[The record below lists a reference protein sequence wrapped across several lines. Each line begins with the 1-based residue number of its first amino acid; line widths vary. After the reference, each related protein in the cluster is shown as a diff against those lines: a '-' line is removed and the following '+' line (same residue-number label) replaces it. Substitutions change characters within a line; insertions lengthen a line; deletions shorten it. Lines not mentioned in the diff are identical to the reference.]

1 MSTNRART
9 SETRSPKR
17 PSPDPEEGEKP
28 PKREKPTRGIQGARQ
43 LQDPQARASRPP
55 APPSAEAIR
64 RTQIL
69 NSHRTRWTNRT
80 NYDGRYTY
88 WHGRPKGTQI
98 EIQEI
103 ETSLGQNPYSL
114 LSVAQISSIYQFP
127 EAVEETT
134 VARPGRLLIFP
145 WNFHAEPS
153 KRCVLCRSC
162 VETSRACDRCL
173 LCLDRMEE
181 IEQVDLTGIIDS
193 WKATHQLQRPKDVVE
208 DKQEEGP
215 ESKNDD
221 DPQSEKKAGKPPLQV
236 DDPPRH
242 TIMIV
247 AEMFNGHPWFRV
259 YNSNTA
265 YKFDIVEMTLIVKAL
280 EIIHWFPKPRSR
292 PVPVPE
298 MFTIVPTMNQYGAGT
313 KQPCG
318 IHTILNG
325 WAVAMGLESLINPH
339 CILNDDGYDSA
350 IHLINLVVGGR
361 ADFWLIF
368 HWMIEREFI
377 YKPRKKTGRTIRF
390 QDVSL
395 AADMDTEDHIFSL
408 FTEGGARYFD
418 QSIPMVDDNHLD
430 IITQAAIDREAL
442 SVLQTD
448 AEQDQA
454 SAETGGSLSRSSSEA
469 ISTTPDP
476 ELLNVPGSNSALKES
491 IIHQISKAF
500 QEITKGKT
508 PPTLEELHKTL
519 RGCSH
524 LAWYLRQRL
533 HHGPISGR
541 ECATRKSFEEIALEI
556 TGKTGFFSVPA
567 LLQALTIVMH
577 GMLDGEVALT
587 PAVLSRKV
595 QAIEEFRLPDE
606 EDMSGRGA
614 EIAEV
619 PSMGASS
626 V

>member
-1 MSTNRART
+1 MSNNRART

-17 PSPDPEEGEKP
+17 PSPDPEEGEKR

-55 APPSAEAIR
+55 TPPSAEAIR

-98 EIQEI
+98 EIQEDEYDRQLAVDFVYMAIVSVSEAI
-103 ETSLGQNPYSL
+103 EHPLGQNPYSL

-145 WNFHAEPS
+145 WNFHAEPW
-153 KRCVLCRSC
+153 KRCVLY
-162 VETSRACDRCL
+162 
-173 LCLDRMEE
+173 
-181 IEQVDLTGIIDS
+181 S
-193 WKATHQLQRPKDVVE
+193 WKATHPLQQPKDVLE
-208 DKQEEGP
+208 DKQEKGP

-265 YKFDIVEMTLIVKAL
+265 YKFDIVEMTFIVKAL
-280 EIIHWFPKPRSR
+280 ETIHWFPKPRSR
-292 PVPVPE
+292 PVPIPE

-350 IHLINLVVGGR
+350 IHLISLVVGGR

-368 HWMIEREFI
+368 HWMTEREFI
-377 YKPRKKTGRTIRF
+377 YKPRKKTGRTISF

-395 AADMDTEDHIFSL
+395 PANMDTEDHILSL

-454 SAETGGSLSRSSSEA
+454 SAETGGSASRSSSEV
-469 ISTTPDP
+469 STTPDP
-476 ELLNVPGSNSALKES
+476 ELSNVPGSKSTLKEG

-500 QEITKGKT
+500 QEITRGKT

-567 LLQALTIVMH
+567 LLQVLTMVMH
-577 GMLDGEVALT
+577 EMLDGEAALA
-587 PAVLSRKV
+587 PGVLSRKV
-595 QAIEEFRLPDE
+595 QAIEEFRFPDE
-606 EDMSGRGA
+606 EDMSERGA
-614 EIAEV
+614 DIAEV
-619 PSMGASS
+619 PSVGASS